1 MSHDVTTSNYECE
14 EFTASE
20 CSDSNVFY
28 SDNGTERSES
38 EESLTGEE
46 TEENKEFEARSL

>member
-28 SDNGTERSES
+28 SDNGTERCES